1 MMEVLISMTHILT
14 WIILVIATATS
25 VFWALVSIPSPFN
38 LFFAVVFAGMGITAL
53 LHP

>member
-1 MMEVLISMTHILT
+1 MTDVLM

-25 VFWALVSIPSPFN
+25 VSWALICISPPFN

-53 LHP
+53 LHL